1 MHGAST
7 SAAGRFE
14 DSYSARECGIQ
25 SDVADGAAGRWK
37 STTGILWARVDAHDG
52 ACCARYALHTYS
64 LSAVICPVVPR
75 GPSFGAVQI
84 MMVAGHRIVSQPAL
98 KSRKDFT
105 FHLLLPSPPLPSPP
119 FSPCYGGQ
127 CQRQAPSSFS
137 AYCRVLFFSL
147 ALVRLDPA
155 CHHVLINPL
164 NLACVG
170 EERAR
175 EGQGGAD
182 QHRESQNHTGSTST
196 HRLPVVCCRKL
207 GSVVDCRCKTLDA
220 VEMCHATAHC
230 LVNPACSEE
239 SIEARHRHHT
249 KSQGKTVLFQI
260 DAYTPAPFS

>member
-14 DSYSARECGIQ
+14 DSYSARECGIR
-25 SDVADGAAGRWK
+25 SAVADGAAGRWK

-64 LSAVICPVVPR
+64 LSIVICPVVPR

-98 KSRKDFT
+98 KSRKDFI
-105 FHLLLPSPPLPSPP
+105 FHLLLPSPLLPSPPLPSPS
-119 FSPCYGGQ
+119 FSPSYGGQ
-127 CQRQAPSSFS
+127 CQRKAPSSFS

-147 ALVRLDPA
+147 APVRLDPV

-164 NLACVG
+164 PVDPACVG

-182 QHRESQNHTGSTST
+182 QHRESQNHTGATST
-196 HRLPVVCCRKL
+196 HT
-207 GSVVDCRCKTLDA
+207 DCLWYA
-220 VEMCHATAHC
+220 VA
-230 LVNPACSEE
+230 NWD
-239 SIEARHRHHT
+239 
-249 KSQGKTVLFQI
+249 QW
-260 DAYTPAPFS
+260 